1 MYLMGGGVDEGM
13 KLGAGGGVVSEWGG
27 GLWMGW
33 CRLGFSIGEGALGNR
48 CCRLLWRSG
57 G

>member
-33 CRLGFSIGEGALGNR
+33 CRLGFSIGEGALRNR